1 MKNIKDF
8 TTGLRTLNPKE
19 VHNWPMPVNLFIG
32 TILFFVLVSAGVGL
46 HLLEKYDSLDAATA
60 KEEKLKK
67 DFVEK
72 KTQAINLD
80 LYKKQLV
87 EVTITSD
94 TLLKQLPNK
103 SEMDRLLIDINQAA
117 LGRGLQIELFKPG
130 QEKMYEFY
138 ADLPI
143 SIKVNGTY
151 KAIGEFASDV
161 SQLSRVV
168 LLNNLELN
176 KKDKETVVTMDV
188 TAKTFRYLDQ
198 EELIKQKAEKD
209 KAKREAKAKAAGAN
223 EVKAK

>member
-8 TTGLRTLNPKE
+8 TAELRKLNPKE
-19 VHNWPMPVNLFIG
+19 IHNWPLLVNLFIG
-32 TILFFVLVSAGVGL
+32 TVLFLILVGAGVGL
-46 HLLEKYDSLDAATA
+46 HLLEKYDSLVVATE

-67 DFVEK
+67 DFIDK
-72 KTQAINLD
+72 KVQAVNLD

-168 LLNNLELN
+168 LLNNLELL
-176 KKDKETVVTMDV
+176 KKEKDTVVTLDV

-198 EELIKQKAEKD
+198 EELAKQKAEKD
-209 KAKREAKAKAAGAN
+209 KAKREAKAKAAGTT
-223 EVKAK
+223 EVSKK